1 MIWDSDEPIKN
12 VHADGDF
19 RPSYIPEFTTPEAF
33 VDAKVQML
41 RGPFKMGITDEDVE
55 YLRQFKTEVQ
65 INNAV
70 KTIINKYWE

>member
-1 MIWDSDEPIKN
+1 MTHETSELIKD
-12 VHADGDF
+12 VHGDGHF
-19 RPSYIPEFTTPEAF
+19 RPSYIPEFTTPEQF
-33 VDAKVQML
+33 VDAKVKIL
-41 RGPFKMGITDEDVE
+41 RNHLGINITYEDIA